1 MGELGYARSD
11 FDCPI
16 FISNPENVAQI
27 LGDIVFY
34 LRHKADM
41 EFAMLWAEEA
51 DEQEKGP
58 VREIFNLDD
67 IYNMRETQLFNFLK
81 DNGQEKFYDME
92 DSDLSE
98 AQFRRFY

>member
-16 FISNPENVAQI
+16 FVSNPENVAQI

-51 DEQEKGP
+51 DE
-58 VREIFNLDD
+58 
-67 IYNMRETQLFNFLK
+67 
-81 DNGQEKFYDME
+81 
-92 DSDLSE
+92 
-98 AQFRRFY
+98 